1 MGRRLYG
8 KDNIF
13 VGRELA
19 QPYMRKRSAGAIDAF
34 IEKKLA
40 GKTVNQKELKKV
52 SDALAR
58 RGFSWSDI
66 SNALGRYGARMEE
79 DV

>member
-19 QPYMRKRSAGAIDAF
+19 QPYMRKRSAGTIDACTPLVV
-34 IEKKLA
+34 IA
-40 GKTVNQKELKKV
+40 LKKPTT
-52 SDALAR
+52 
-58 RGFSWSDI
+58 G
-66 SNALGRYGARMEE
+66 
-79 DV
+79 